1 MHEDNFPAVLML
13 FHNCYPTI
21 PLKYPVVVVD
31 DHYPQAGQANGGIG
45 VDNSQQPATQ
55 NA

>member
-1 MHEDNFPAVLML
+1 MMDSVTKVFYMHEDNFPAVLML

-31 DHYPQAGQANGGIG
+31 DHYP
-45 VDNSQQPATQ
+45 
-55 NA
+55 